1 MMKSALT
8 AVLFSLVIVSG
19 CGGSSGGSDGATSTG
34 YTSAKQVSTA
44 LKCTYYTGNF
54 DEAGATN
61 AGLCAYAGDNV
72 VVAWFKSAKLAKSFP
87 DIAAQAGGK
96 TTFLYGSNWAV
107 ICSIRS
113 ACESARK
120 VLGGK
125 IG

>member
-8 AVLFSLVIVSG
+8 AVLFSLVVLSG
-19 CGGSSGGSDGATSTG
+19 CGGSSGGSSHARPG
-34 YTSAKQVSTA
+34 YTSAKQVATA

-54 DEAGATN
+54 AEAGATD

-72 VVAWFKSAKLAKSFP
+72 VVSWFKSAKLAKSFP

-96 TTFLYGSNWAV
+96 STFLYGSNWAV

-120 VLGGK
+120 VLGGELS
-125 IG
+125 